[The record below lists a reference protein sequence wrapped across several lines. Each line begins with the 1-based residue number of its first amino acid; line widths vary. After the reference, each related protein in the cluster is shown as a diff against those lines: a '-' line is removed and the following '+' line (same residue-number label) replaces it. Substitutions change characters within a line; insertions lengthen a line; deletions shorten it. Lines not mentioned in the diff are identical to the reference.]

1 MSSEICLNYAFAED
15 DSIEDVLNQ
24 EYAKG
29 YQQGR
34 ADALNIDLDTPMHF
48 TPEQKAWVKKYI
60 AINGERQRTD
70 GAREFAEWLCGKSD
84 YTDIDINGFIT
95 CRCGDSPRDI
105 TIEQA
110 LSEWQKEVEN
120 V

>member
-1 MSSEICLNYAFAED
+1 MNPSDCPLYDKCHYVQKCGDKMCPQD
-15 DSIEDVLNQ
+15 DCGK
-24 EYAKG
+24 Y
-29 YQQGR
+29 GR
-34 ADALNIDLDTPMHF
+34 
-48 TPEQKAWVKKYI
+48 YI
-60 AINGERQRTD
+60 SRLQ

-110 LSEWQKEVEN
+110 LSEWQKGAEK
-120 V
+120 